1 MAASV
6 FTGVVADALKAT
18 LDTIVEDPTDGIEKK
33 VVFPKWCI
41 VKDMDDHYEDD
52 MMMGGPGL
60 LSEKP
65 EGGEIP
71 ATSMREGFI
80 QRYIARTFAAKLNV
94 TEEAME
100 DVKYPKIISVG
111 RKLKRSGWKSAD
123 IDATNMLVR
132 ATNAQYVGGDNVP
145 LASTAHLL
153 PNGGTYSNMLATP
166 MSPSRASFII
176 ARSMAMKMTG
186 LDGTIEGT
194 DIKAVLCPVEQW
206 AVWEGLVKSTKAPES
221 GSNEINVVNTHSFDI
236 IPIPYWTNTTT
247 QYAFLTDVDNGLQFR
262 WRRKLRSRTWVENNN
277 EIMSYAISARWARGW
292 TDPRCIIFV
301 NA

>member
-6 FTGVVADALKAT
+6 FTGVVFNTLKAT
-18 LDTIVEDPTDGIEKK
+18 LDNIVEDSTDGIEKK
-33 VVFPKWCI
+33 VTFPKWCTI
-41 VKDMDDHYEDD
+41 KDMDDHYEDD

-71 ATSMREGFI
+71 ATTMREGPI
-80 QRYIARTFAAKLNV
+80 TRYIARTFAAKIIL
-94 TEEAME
+94 TEEVME
-100 DVKYPKIISVG
+100 DSKYPKTISVA

-123 IDATNMLVR
+123 IDASLMLQR
-132 ATNAQYVGGDNVP
+132 ATNAAYVGGDGVP

-166 MSPSRASFII
+166 MTPSRASFII

-186 LDGTIEGT
+186 LDGTIDGA

-206 AVWEGLVKSTKAPES
+206 AVWESLVKSTKAPES
-221 GSNEINVVNTHSFDI
+221 GSNEINVANTHSFDI
-236 IPIPYWTNTTT
+236 IPIPYWNNTTT
-247 QYAFLTDVDNGLQFR
+247 QYAFVTDVDNGLQFR
-262 WRRKLRSRTWVENNN
+262 WRRRLRSRSWVDHNN
-277 EIMSYAISARWARGW
+277 ELMSYAVSARWARGW
-292 TDPRCIIFV
+292 TDPRSIIFV